1 MKIAVLLHGN
11 GVYDGTEIQEA
22 VLCLLHLNQLGMDY
36 QCVAPNVFQHHVI
49 NHLNG
54 DEMPEARNVWVESA
68 RIARGN
74 CLNLAEVNPEDYH
87 GLVMPGGFGTA
98 KNITQWAFAGPD
110 GGIHEPT
117 AQFIRAFVQSNKPIA
132 ALCMSPTTLAKAL
145 EGALYHPV
153 LSVGT
158 NAKASPYDISAISQG
173 IEQTGAKS
181 TMKSVNEIEVDEE
194 LKIISA
200 PCYMMEASI
209 GEVSKN
215 IQQALEALKRLA
227 TA

>member
-22 VLCLLHLNQLGMDY
+22 VLCLLHLNQLGMEY

-54 DEMPEARNVWVESA
+54 DEMPDARNVLVESA

-74 CLNLAEVNPEDYH
+74 CLDLAQANPNDYH
-87 GLVMPGGFGTA
+87 ALVMPGGFGTA
-98 KNITQWAFAGPD
+98 KNITQWALEGPK
-110 GGIHEPT
+110 GTIHQPT
-117 AQFIRAFVQSNKPIA
+117 ANFIRSFVEAHKPIA

-145 EGALYHPV
+145 EGTAYHPL

-158 NAKASPYDISAISQG
+158 AAKPSPYDIQAISDGMQ
-173 IEQTGAKS
+173 ETGAHT
-181 TMKSVNEIEVDEE
+181 TMKAVDEIAIDE
-194 LKIISA
+194 QLKIISA

-209 GEVSKN
+209 GEVSNN
-215 IQQALEALKRLA
+215 ILQALQALKRLA